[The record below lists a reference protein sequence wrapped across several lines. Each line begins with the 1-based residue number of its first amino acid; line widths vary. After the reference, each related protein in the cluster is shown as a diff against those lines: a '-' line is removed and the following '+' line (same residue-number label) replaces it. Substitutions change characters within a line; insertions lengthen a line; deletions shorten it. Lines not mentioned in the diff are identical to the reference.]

1 MTLTLSD
8 DLNLSDAS
16 QRLMR
21 SWPLVLI
28 AGLLG
33 GLLGLA
39 SGYVVAP
46 RYLATASLGI
56 GADPNL
62 AEPLNGN
69 VQVEANLRIQDLL
82 LSDATLEAAR
92 GQLSPE
98 LAGNSLEAFRAV
110 LRLEKYD
117 SRWDLEATADSPR
130 SAADRANAWAKAA
143 ESEFQAASAH
153 ALKAGQFQALL
164 FSVACQPEVLIEGN
178 SGNLW
183 ACDEMDLGLD
193 PDQVGADLL
202 EEARLGQ
209 GILPA
214 LSLTELKSASP
225 PDKPV
230 REAVPIL
237 ALAGTLVGLSL
248 GLVLVGAGMWPRA
261 RSAT

>member
-1 MTLTLSD
+1 MTPTLSD

-21 SWPLVLI
+21 MWPLILA
-28 AGLLG
+28 AGLMG

-39 SGYVVAP
+39 SGTLVAP

-98 LAGNSLEAFRAV
+98 LAGNDLEAFRAV
-110 LRLEKYD
+110 IRLEKYD
-117 SRWDLEATADSPR
+117 TRWDLEAMADSPR
-130 SAADRANAWAKAA
+130 SAADRANAWAQAA

-164 FSVACQPEVLIEGN
+164 FSVACQPEVLIDG
-178 SGNLW
+178 GTGDLW

-193 PDQVGADLL
+193 PAQVSADLL
-202 EEARLGQ
+202 EEARLSQ

-214 LSLTELKSASP
+214 LSLTELESASP
-225 PDKPV
+225 PEEPL
-230 REAVPIL
+230 REAVPVL
-237 ALAGTLVGLSL
+237 AFAGTVAGLML
-248 GLVLVGAGMWPRA
+248 GLVLVGTGMWPRT